1 MKNSKK
7 LILILMLIF
16 SQAQAGK
23 IYATFTVNAY
33 RQANIAFSAGGTI
46 KEVKTDVAMQIHK
59 GEMLASLNNNDLKAK
74 LNIATIAM
82 QHAKSEYE
90 RQLSIKEVIQQA
102 KLDSYK
108 FQYDNA
114 KAQIDY
120 LQSLLDKTELKA
132 PFDGIV
138 ATKMIEVG
146 DVVSGMAPRTA
157 FVVQSTH
164 KRKLIVQF
172 DQKYWHQVATG
183 NAFEYTL
190 DGVERVYHGVL
201 GKIYPKAD
209 PQTRKMT
216 AEVYAQDLIVGL
228 FGTGTI
234 ITTENEE
241 K

>member
-1 MKNSKK
+1 M
-7 LILILMLIF
+7 
-16 SQAQAGK
+16 
-23 IYATFTVNAY
+23 
-33 RQANIAFSAGGTI
+33 
-46 KEVKTDVAMQIHK
+46 EVHK
-59 GEMLASLNNNDLKAK
+59 GELLASLNSDDLKAK
-74 LNIATIAM
+74 LAIATIAM

-90 RQLSIKEVIQQA
+90 RQLSVKDVIQES
-102 KLDSYK
+102 KLDSYR

-114 KAQIDY
+114 KAQITY

-138 ATKMIEVG
+138 TAKMIEVG
-146 DVVSGMAPRTA
+146 DVVSGLAPRTA
-157 FVVQSTH
+157 FVIQSRH

-172 DQKYWHQVATG
+172 DQKYWQQVATG

-190 DGVERVYHGVL
+190 DGEEKAHHGVL